1 MQYPYTS
8 IPFLVMGI
16 TSMLLQITVLRL
28 LLSTFSGNELDI
40 GITLSFW
47 LIYVGLGSYI
57 GRKITLRHALAFSF
71 ISVALLCQPTA
82 LAIRLIRPALAL
94 EPGEIVSLSA
104 VVLSTAISLLPLCF
118 IIGIQFPLAVSY
130 FDMRNAAGRVYGLE
144 ALGAFTGG
152 LLFTFV
158 ISSRVNAFELCL
170 LLSFLNI
177 ITALYIS
184 RKKMI
189 IPFLIFPLFFYFGF
203 YKTMP
208 SLSWPGMKVSQ
219 SLESRYGEISVIKVR
234 GQSSVYANGHLLFS
248 YPDSQSEEMS
258 AHLPMTLHP
267 SPSKILIIGASPG
280 TLKEFLKYPVK
291 GIDFVELD
299 PKIVEVFLGLPAA
312 QDDINAVRDKRV
324 RIIINDGRRYIKAI
338 KGPEYDLV
346 VLNLPQP
353 STASVNRFYTTDFF
367 REVKVVLKQGGILSV
382 TVPQSTGYI
391 GRRMQTATG
400 AIYDSLSSVFSHIAV
415 TAQEYGGL
423 FASDSAID
431 TNPESLVKRFSR
443 REISTKYFNPYIF
456 YDAFSPLNT
465 GYVKQ
470 RLGEIE
476 TVNTDLHPSA
486 YLYNLMLWAEV
497 HGGKALYSLLEIR
510 RWHAILA
517 IALLLAVIS
526 FASYGK
532 KKRAIYFSVFTTGFA
547 GMSFVLSVVLV
558 YQSLYGYVYEMIGI
572 LSATFMIGL
581 WTGTT
586 LIRQAGKALTT
597 LFFLELAT
605 ILLAFIASVF
615 FRAELLFYALILIS
629 GIITGSQFSA
639 ANASMDMPE
648 SGGKLYAFD
657 LIGSFIGALV
667 PSLVVIPLFG
677 IYDALLLIAFV
688 KVFSAA
694 TILSAV
700 KFEKSSIINL

>member
-1 MQYPYTS
+1 MSAS

-57 GRKITLRHALAFSF
+57 GRKIRLKHALAFSF

-94 EPGEIVSLSA
+94 DPGEIVSLSSVILATA
-104 VVLSTAISLLPLCF
+104 VSLLPLCF

-130 FDMRNAAGRVYGLE
+130 SGMRNAAGRVYGLE
-144 ALGAFTGG
+144 ALGAFIGG

-177 ITALYIS
+177 LTALYVS
-184 RKKMI
+184 GKKII
-189 IPFLIFPLFFYFGF
+189 IPFIFFPLFFYFGF

-208 SLSWPGMKVSQ
+208 SLPWPGMKVSE
-219 SLESRYGEISVIKVR
+219 SLESRYGEISVIRVR
-234 GQSSVYANGHLLFS
+234 DQSSVYANGHLLFT

-258 AHLPMTLHP
+258 AHLPMSLHP
-267 SPSKILIIGASPG
+267 SPSRILVIGGSPG

-291 GIDFVELD
+291 RIDFVELD
-299 PKIVEVFLGLPAA
+299 PKIVDVFLGLPAA
-312 QDDINAVRDKRV
+312 EDDINALRDKRV
-324 RIIINDGRRYIKAI
+324 KIVIGDGRRYLKSIKDAA
-338 KGPEYDLV
+338 YDLV

-353 STASVNRFYTTDFF
+353 STAGVNRFYTTDFF
-367 REVKVVLKQGGILSV
+367 REVRDVLKQGGILSI

-400 AIYDSLSSVFSHIAV
+400 SIYDSLSSVFSHIGV

-423 FASDSAID
+423 FASDSTID
-431 TNPESLVKRFSR
+431 TDPESLVKRFSR

-470 RLGEIE
+470 RLGGIE
-476 TVNTDLHPSA
+476 AVNTDLHPSA

-510 RWHAILA
+510 RWQAILA

-526 FASYGK
+526 LVSYGR

-547 GMSFVLSVVLV
+547 GMSFVLPVILV

-586 LIRQAGKALTT
+586 LIRQARKALTT

-605 ILLAFIASVF
+605 VVLAFIASVF
-615 FRAELLFYALILIS
+615 FREELLCYALILIS

-648 SGGKLYAFD
+648 TGGKLYALD

-677 IYDALLLIAFV
+677 IYDALMLIAFV

-700 KFEKSSIINL
+700 KSEKSSIINL

>member
-1 MQYPYTS
+1 MYTA
-8 IPFLVMGI
+8 IPVLIMGI

-47 LIYVGLGSYI
+47 LIYVGLGSYM
-57 GRKITLRHALAFSF
+57 GRKVRLKHALAFSF
-71 ISVALLCQPTA
+71 VSVALLCQPTA
-82 LAIRLIRPALAL
+82 LAIRLIRPALGL
-94 EPGEIVSLSA
+94 EPGEIVSLSSVILA
-104 VVLSTAISLLPLCF
+104 TAISLLPLCLL
-118 IIGIQFPLAVSY
+118 IGIQFPLAVSY
-130 FDMRNAAGRVYGLE
+130 SGMRNAAGRVYGLE
-144 ALGAFTGG
+144 ALGAFIGG

-170 LLSFLNI
+170 LLSFMNI
-177 ITALYIS
+177 LTALYIS
-184 RKKMI
+184 GRKMI
-189 IPFLIFPLFFYFGF
+189 VAFLILPLFFYFGF
-203 YKTMP
+203 YKTLP

-219 SLESRYGEISVIKVR
+219 SLESRYGEISVVKVR
-234 GQSSVYANGHLLFS
+234 DQSSVYANGHLLFS
-248 YPDSQSEEMS
+248 YPDSQSEEMNT
-258 AHLPMTLHP
+258 HLPMTLHP
-267 SPSKILIIGASPG
+267 SPSKILIIGGSPG

-291 GIDFVELD
+291 RIDFVELD
-299 PKIVEVFLGLPAA
+299 PKIMDVFPGLPAA
-312 QDDINAVRDKRV
+312 EDDIKAIRDKRV
-324 RIIINDGRRYIKAI
+324 RIIIGDGRRYIKAI
-338 KGPEYDLV
+338 KEPEYDLV

-353 STASVNRFYTTDFF
+353 ATASVNRFYTTDFF
-367 REVKVVLKQGGILSV
+367 REVRDVLKQGGIVSI

-400 AIYDSLSSVFSHIAV
+400 SIYDSLSHVFRRVGV

-443 REISTKYFNPYIF
+443 REINTKYFNPYIF

-476 TVNTDLHPSA
+476 TVNTDIHPSA

-497 HGGKALYSLLEIR
+497 HGGKALYSLLGIR
-510 RWHAILA
+510 RWQAILA
-517 IALLLAVIS
+517 IALLLAIIY
-526 FASYGK
+526 FASYGR
-532 KKRAIYFSVFTTGFA
+532 KKRAIYFSVFTAGFA
-547 GMSFVLSVVLV
+547 GMSFVLSVILV
-558 YQSLYGYVYEMIGI
+558 YQSLYGYVYEMIGM
-572 LSATFMIGL
+572 LSAIFMIGL

-586 LIRQAGKALTT
+586 LIRQISKPLTT
-597 LFFLELAT
+597 LLILELAT
-605 ILLAFIASVF
+605 IVLALIASVF
-615 FRAELLFYALILIS
+615 FRSELFFYALFLIS

-639 ANASMDMPE
+639 ANASMDMPGT
-648 SGGKLYAFD
+648 GGKLYAFD

-688 KVFSAA
+688 KFFSAA
-694 TILSAV
+694 TVLSAV
-700 KFEKSSIINL
+700 KSEKSSIISL

>member
-1 MQYPYTS
+1 MQYMYAS

-16 TSMLLQITVLRL
+16 TSILLQITVLRL

-47 LIYVGLGSYI
+47 LIYVGLGSYM
-57 GRKITLRHALAFSF
+57 GRKIRLKHALAFSF

-94 EPGEIVSLSA
+94 EPGEIVSLTSVILA
-104 VVLSTAISLLPLCF
+104 TAASLLPLCF
-118 IIGIQFPLAVSY
+118 VVGIQFPLAVSY
-130 FDMRNAAGRVYGLE
+130 SGIRNAAGRVYGLE
-144 ALGAFTGG
+144 ALGAFIGG
-152 LLFTFV
+152 LFFAFV

-177 ITALYIS
+177 LTALYIAG
-184 RKKMI
+184 KKI
-189 IPFLIFPLFFYFGF
+189 IIAFLIFPLFFYFGF

-219 SLESRYGEISVIKVR
+219 SLESRYGEISVIKER
-234 GQSSVYANGHLLFS
+234 DQSSVYANGHLLFT
-248 YPDSQSEEMS
+248 YPDPQSEEMS

-267 SPSKILIIGASPG
+267 SPSKILTVGGSPG
-280 TLKEFLKYPVK
+280 TLKEFLKYPVND
-291 GIDFVELD
+291 IDFVELD
-299 PKIVEVFLGLPAA
+299 PKIVDVFLGLPAA
-312 QDDINAVRDKRV
+312 QGDINAIRDKRV
-324 RIIINDGRRYIKAI
+324 RIIIGDGRRYIKSV
-338 KGPEYDLV
+338 KEHKYDLV

-353 STASVNRFYTTDFF
+353 STTSVNRFYTTDFF
-367 REVKVVLKQGGILSV
+367 REVKTVLKQGGILSIA
-382 TVPQSTGYI
+382 VPQSTGYI
-391 GRRMQTATG
+391 GRRMQNATG
-400 AIYDSLSSVFSHIAV
+400 SIYDSLSSVFTNTAV

-423 FASDSAID
+423 FASDSSID

-476 TVNTDLHPSA
+476 IVNTDLHPSA

-510 RWHAILA
+510 RWQVVLA
-517 IALLLAVIS
+517 VALLLAVIS
-526 FASYGK
+526 LVSYGRK
-532 KKRAIYFSVFTTGFA
+532 RRAIYFSVFTTGFA
-547 GMSFVLSVVLV
+547 GMSFVLSIILV

-572 LSATFMIGL
+572 LSASFMIGL
-581 WTGTT
+581 WAGTT
-586 LIRQAGKALTT
+586 LIRQAGKALST

-605 ILLAFIASVF
+605 IVLAFVASVF
-615 FRAELLFYALILIS
+615 FRAELLSYALILIS
-629 GIITGSQFSA
+629 GIITGSEFSA

-648 SGGKLYAFD
+648 IGGKLYAFD
-657 LIGSFIGALV
+657 LIGSFVGALV
-667 PSLVVIPLFG
+667 PSLIIIPLFG
-677 IYDALLLIAFV
+677 IYDTMLLIAFV
-688 KVFSAA
+688 KFFSAA

-700 KFEKSSIINL
+700 KFEKSSIISL

>member
-1 MQYPYTS
+1 MQYLYTS

-57 GRKITLRHALAFSF
+57 GRKIRLKHALAFSF

-82 LAIRLIRPALAL
+82 LAIRLIRLALAL
-94 EPGEIVSLSA
+94 EPGEIMSLSSVILATA
-104 VVLSTAISLLPLCF
+104 VSLLPLCF

-130 FDMRNAAGRVYGLE
+130 SGMRNAAGRVYGLE
-144 ALGAFTGG
+144 ALGAFIGG

-170 LLSFLNI
+170 LLSLLNI
-177 ITALYIS
+177 LTALYIS
-184 RKKMI
+184 GKKMI

-234 GQSSVYANGHLLFS
+234 DQLTVYANGHLIFT

-267 SPSKILIIGASPG
+267 SPSNILVIGGSPG
-280 TLKEFLKYPVK
+280 TLKEFLKYPVNR
-291 GIDFVELD
+291 IDFVELD
-299 PKIVEVFLGLPAA
+299 PKIVQVFLSLTVA
-312 QDDINAVRDKRV
+312 QDDINAVGDRRV
-324 RIIINDGRRYIKAI
+324 RIIIEDGRRYIKAL
-338 KGPEYDLV
+338 KGPAYDLV
-346 VLNLPQP
+346 ILTLPQP

-367 REVKVVLKQGGILSV
+367 REVKVILKQGGILSI

-391 GRRMQTATG
+391 GRRMQSATG
-400 AIYDSLSSVFSHIAV
+400 TIYDSLAAIFSHVGV

-431 TNPESLVKRFSR
+431 TDPENLAKRFLG

-456 YDAFSPLNT
+456 YDAFSFLNT
-465 GYVKQ
+465 DYVKQ

-517 IALLLAVIS
+517 IAIFLALIS

-547 GMSFVLSVVLV
+547 GMSFVLSVILV
-558 YQSLYGYVYEMIGI
+558 YQTLYGYVYEMIGM

-586 LIRQAGKALTT
+586 LIGQTKKALTI
-597 LFFLELAT
+597 LFLLELTT
-605 ILLAFIASVF
+605 IVLAFIAPVF
-615 FRAELLFYALILIS
+615 FRAELLSYALILIS

-648 SGGKLYAFD
+648 TSGKLYAFD
-657 LIGSFIGALV
+657 LIGSFVGALV
-667 PSLVVIPLFG
+667 PSLVIIPLFG

-688 KVFSAA
+688 KVFSGA

>member
-1 MQYPYTS
+1 MYTS

-47 LIYVGLGSYI
+47 LIYVGLGSYV
-57 GRKITLRHALAFSF
+57 GRKIKLRHALALSF
-71 ISVALLCQPTA
+71 IAVALLCQPTA
-82 LAIRLIRPALAL
+82 LAIKSIRPALAL
-94 EPGEIVSLSA
+94 EPGEIVPLTSVILATS
-104 VVLSTAISLLPLCF
+104 VSLLPLCF
-118 IIGIQFPLAVSY
+118 VIGIQFPLAVSY
-130 FDMRNAAGRVYGLE
+130 SGMRNAAGRIYGLE
-144 ALGAFTGG
+144 ALGAFIGG

-158 ISSRVNAFELCL
+158 ISSRLDAFELCL
-170 LLSFLNI
+170 LLSSLNI
-177 ITALYIS
+177 LTALYITG
-184 RKKMI
+184 KKII
-189 IPFLIFPLFFYFGF
+189 IPFLLFPLLFYFGL

-208 SLSWPGMKVSQ
+208 SLSWPGMKVSR
-219 SLESRYGEISVIKVR
+219 SLESRYGEISVIRVR
-234 GQSSVYANGHLLFS
+234 DQSSIYANGHLLFS

-267 SPSKILIIGASPG
+267 SPSKVLIIGGSPG

-291 GIDFVELD
+291 RIDFVELD
-299 PKIVEVFLGLPAA
+299 PKIVRVFMDLPAA
-312 QDDINAVRDKRV
+312 GDDIKAIRGKRV
-324 RIIINDGRRYIKAI
+324 RIIIGDGRRYIRSVRE
-338 KGPEYDLV
+338 PTYDLV

-367 REVKVVLKQGGILSV
+367 REVRDVLKQGGVLSI
-382 TVPQSTGYI
+382 TVPQSAGYI

-400 AIYDSLSSVFSHIAV
+400 TIYDSLSSVFSHIGV

-423 FASDSAID
+423 FASDAAIE
-431 TNPESLVKRFSR
+431 TNPESLVRRFSR
-443 REISTKYFNPYIF
+443 RDISTKYFNPYIF

-465 GYVKQ
+465 AYVKQ

-486 YLYNLMLWAEV
+486 YLYNLMLWVEV
-497 HGGKALYSLLEIR
+497 HGGKALYSLLEIK
-510 RWHAILA
+510 RWQAILA
-517 IALLLAVIS
+517 TGVLLAAIF
-526 FASYGK
+526 FASYGRK
-532 KKRAIYFSVFTTGFA
+532 NRAIYFSVFTTGFA
-547 GMSFVLSVVLV
+547 GMSFVLSVILV

-572 LSATFMIGL
+572 LSASFMIGL

-586 LIRQAGKALTT
+586 LIKQTRKALNT
-597 LFFLELAT
+597 LLFLELAT
-605 ILLAFIASVF
+605 IVLSLIASVF
-615 FRAELLFYALILIS
+615 FKAELLCYTLILIS

-639 ANASMDMPE
+639 ANASMDAPE
-648 SGGKLYAFD
+648 TGGKLYAFD
-657 LIGSFIGALV
+657 LTGSFIGALV
-667 PSLVVIPLFG
+667 PSLFVIPLFG

-688 KVFSAA
+688 KFFSAA
-694 TILSAV
+694 TILSAL

>member
-1 MQYPYTS
+1 MYTT

-47 LIYVGLGSYI
+47 LICVGLGSYI
-57 GRKITLRHALAFSF
+57 GRKVKLKHALAFSF

-94 EPGEIVSLSA
+94 EPGEIVSLTSVILA
-104 VVLSTAISLLPLCF
+104 TAASLLPLCF

-130 FDMRNAAGRVYGLE
+130 SGMRNAAGRVYGLE

-177 ITALYIS
+177 LTALYIS
-184 RKKMI
+184 GRKTI
-189 IPFLIFPLFFYFGF
+189 VAFLILPLFFYFGF
-203 YKTMP
+203 YRTLP

-219 SLESRYGEISVIKVR
+219 SLESRYGEISVVKVR
-234 GQSSVYANGHLLFS
+234 DQSSVYANGHLLFS
-248 YPDSQSEEMS
+248 YPDSQSEEMNT
-258 AHLPMTLHP
+258 HLPMTLHP
-267 SPSKILIIGASPG
+267 SPSKILIIGGSPG
-280 TLKEFLKYPVK
+280 TLKELLKYPVK
-291 GIDFVELD
+291 RIDFVELD
-299 PKIVEVFLGLPAA
+299 PKIVDVFMGLPAA
-312 QDDINAVRDKRV
+312 ADDIKAMRDKRV
-324 RIIINDGRRYIKAI
+324 RIVIGDGRRYIKSV
-338 KGPEYDLV
+338 KDPSYDLV
-346 VLNLPQP
+346 VLSLPQP

-367 REVKVVLKQGGILSV
+367 GEVRHVLKQGGVLSI

-400 AIYDSLSSVFSHIAV
+400 SIYDSLARVFSHIEV

-423 FASDSAID
+423 FASDSAINI
-431 TNPESLVKRFSR
+431 NPEILAKRFSR
-443 REISTKYFNPYIF
+443 REIHTKYFSPYIF
-456 YDAFSPLNT
+456 YDAFSLLNT

-497 HGGKALYSLLEIR
+497 HGGKALYTLLGIR
-510 RWHAILA
+510 RWQAILA
-517 IALLLAVIS
+517 IALLLAVVS

-547 GMSFVLSVVLV
+547 GMSFVLSVILV

-586 LIRQAGKALTT
+586 LIRHIKKPLTT
-597 LFFLELAT
+597 LFILELAT
-605 ILLAFIASVF
+605 IVLAFVASVF

-639 ANASMDMPE
+639 ANASMNMPE
-648 SGGKLYAFD
+648 TGGKLYAFD

-667 PSLVVIPLFG
+667 PSVLVIPLFG
-677 IYDALLLIAFV
+677 IYDAMLLIAFV
-688 KVFSAA
+688 KFFSAS

-700 KFEKSSIINL
+700 KSEKSSIINL

>member
-1 MQYPYTS
+1 MYTA
-8 IPFLVMGI
+8 IPVLIMGI

-47 LIYVGLGSYI
+47 LIYVGLGSYM
-57 GRKITLRHALAFSF
+57 GRKVRLKHALAFSF
-71 ISVALLCQPTA
+71 VSVALLCQPTA
-82 LAIRLIRPALAL
+82 LAIRLIRPALGL
-94 EPGEIVSLSA
+94 EPGEIVSLSSVILA
-104 VVLSTAISLLPLCF
+104 TAISLLPLCLL
-118 IIGIQFPLAVSY
+118 IGIQFPLAVSY
-130 FDMRNAAGRVYGLE
+130 SGMRNAAGRVYGLE
-144 ALGAFTGG
+144 ALGAFIGG

-170 LLSFLNI
+170 LLSFMNI
-177 ITALYIS
+177 LTALYIS
-184 RKKMI
+184 GRKMI
-189 IPFLIFPLFFYFGF
+189 VAFLILPLFFYFGF
-203 YKTMP
+203 YKTLP

-219 SLESRYGEISVIKVR
+219 SLESRYGEISVVKVR
-234 GQSSVYANGHLLFS
+234 DQSSVYANGHLLFS
-248 YPDSQSEEMS
+248 YPDSQSEEMNT
-258 AHLPMTLHP
+258 HLPMTLHP
-267 SPSKILIIGASPG
+267 SPSKILIIGGSPG

-291 GIDFVELD
+291 RIDFVELD
-299 PKIVEVFLGLPAA
+299 PKIMDVFPGLPAA
-312 QDDINAVRDKRV
+312 EDDIKAIRDKRV
-324 RIIINDGRRYIKAI
+324 RIIIGDGRRYIKAI
-338 KGPEYDLV
+338 KEPEYDLV

-353 STASVNRFYTTDFF
+353 ATASVNRFYTTDFF
-367 REVKVVLKQGGILSV
+367 REVRDVLKQGGIVSI

-400 AIYDSLSSVFSHIAV
+400 SIYDSLSHVFRRVGV

-443 REISTKYFNPYIF
+443 REINTKYFNPYIF

-476 TVNTDLHPSA
+476 TVNTDIHPSA

-497 HGGKALYSLLEIR
+497 HGGKALYSLLGIR
-510 RWHAILA
+510 RWQAILA
-517 IALLLAVIS
+517 IALLLAIIY
-526 FASYGK
+526 FASYGR
-532 KKRAIYFSVFTTGFA
+532 KKRAIYFSVFTAGFA
-547 GMSFVLSVVLV
+547 GMSFVLSVILV
-558 YQSLYGYVYEMIGI
+558 YQSLYGYVYEMIGM
-572 LSATFMIGL
+572 LSAIFMIGL

-586 LIRQAGKALTT
+586 LIRQISKPLTT
-597 LFFLELAT
+597 LLILELAT
-605 ILLAFIASVF
+605 IVLALIASVF
-615 FRAELLFYALILIS
+615 FRSELFFYALFLIS

-639 ANASMDMPE
+639 ANASMDMPGT
-648 SGGKLYAFD
+648 GGKLYAFD

-688 KVFSAA
+688 KFFSAA

-700 KFEKSSIINL
+700 RSGKSSIISL